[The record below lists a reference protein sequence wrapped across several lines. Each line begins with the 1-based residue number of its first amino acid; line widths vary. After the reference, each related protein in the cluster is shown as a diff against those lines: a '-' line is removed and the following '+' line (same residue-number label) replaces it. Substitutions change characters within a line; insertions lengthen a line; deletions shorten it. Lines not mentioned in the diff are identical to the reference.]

1 MGAGC
6 IAPPA
11 RLGAMKLRWIPA
23 RVGDALHEVDTP
35 ALVLDLD
42 RFEANLDRLMKSSTV
57 RGMRVRPHAKSHK
70 CVEIARRQMAAG
82 AVGIC
87 CQKVSEAEVFL
98 AGGIDDV
105 LVSNEI
111 IGKRKVTTLAS
122 LAVRYPKATIG
133 VCVDD
138 VKQVRQLATACRALA
153 AELEVYIELDV
164 GHGRA
169 GVPDTA
175 AVVDLARE
183 IKLHK
188 GLKLRGLQAY
198 YGSAQHRRSVRERR
212 QAITLA
218 AGLAGAARDGL
229 LAEGLACDIVTGGG
243 TGTFP
248 YETGSGVYN
257 EVQPGSYVLMDV
269 DYGKNEFDP
278 IAPAFEPA
286 LYILSSV
293 MSARGDRVTL
303 DAGLKAFSTDSGP
316 AMPAFEGWQVR
327 GVSDEHT
334 VLIRVGNEGPNLV
347 LGDKPLLIPGHI
359 DPTINLHDVI
369 VVSRNDVVIDL
380 WPIEA
385 RGAVF

>member
-1 MGAGC
+1 
-6 IAPPA
+6 
-11 RLGAMKLRWIPA
+11 MKLRWTPA

-42 RFEANLDRLMKSSTV
+42 RFESNLERLMRSSTV
-57 RGMRVRPHAKSHK
+57 RGTRVRPHAKSHK
-70 CVEIARRQMAAG
+70 CVEIARRQIAAG
-82 AVGIC
+82 AIGIC

-98 AGGIDDV
+98 AGGIEDV
-105 LVSNEI
+105 LVTNEI
-111 IGKRKVTTLAS
+111 IGKRKVTALAS

-138 VKQVRQLATACRALA
+138 VRQVRQLATACRALA
-153 AELEVYIELDV
+153 AELDVYIEIDV

-175 AVVDLARE
+175 AAIDLARE
-183 IKLHK
+183 IKLHRS
-188 GLKLRGLQAY
+188 LNLRGLQAY

-229 LAEGLACDIVTGGG
+229 LAEALPCEIITGGG

-257 EVQPGSYVLMDV
+257 EIQPGSYVLMDV
-269 DYGKNEFDP
+269 DYSKNEFDP

-303 DAGLKAFSTDSGP
+303 DAGLKTFSTDSGP

-334 VLIRVGNEGPNLV
+334 VLIRVANDGPNLAI
-347 LGDKPLLIPGHI
+347 GDKPLLIPGHV
-359 DPTINLHDVI
+359 DPTINLHDVM
-369 VVSRNDVVIDL
+369 VVVRNDVVIDL
-380 WPIEA
+380 WSIDA

>member
-1 MGAGC
+1 
-6 IAPPA
+6 
-11 RLGAMKLRWIPA
+11 MKSRWMPA

-35 ALVLDLD
+35 ALVLDID
-42 RFEANLDRLMKSSTV
+42 RFEANLERLMQSSTV

-70 CVEIARRQMAAG
+70 CVEVARRQMAAG

-105 LVSNEI
+105 LVTNEI
-111 IGKRKVTTLAS
+111 IGKRKVTALAA
-122 LAVRYPKATIG
+122 LAVRFPQARVG

-153 AELEVYIELDV
+153 AQVDVYIEIDV

-175 AVVDLARE
+175 SAVELAEE
-183 IKLHK
+183 IAQHRALR
-188 GLKLRGLQAY
+188 LRGLQAY
-198 YGSAQHRRSVRERR
+198 YGSAQHRRGVRERR

-218 AGLAGAARDGL
+218 ATLAGAARDGL
-229 LAEGLACDIVTGGG
+229 IAAGHPCEIVTGGG

-257 EVQPGSYVLMDV
+257 EVQPGSYVLMDI

-286 LYILSSV
+286 LYILTSV

-334 VLIRVGNEGPNLV
+334 VLIRAGSEGPNLV

-359 DPTINLHDVI
+359 DPTVNLHDVI
-369 VVSRNDVVIDL
+369 VVSRNDVVIDV

>member
-1 MGAGC
+1 M
-6 IAPPA
+6 
-11 RLGAMKLRWIPA
+11 PA

-35 ALVLDLD
+35 ALVLDID
-42 RFEANLDRLMKSSTV
+42 RFEANLERLMQSSTV

-105 LVSNEI
+105 LVTNEI
-111 IGKRKVTTLAS
+111 IGKRKVTALAA
-122 LAVRYPKATIG
+122 LAVRFPRAKIG

-153 AELEVYIELDV
+153 AQLDVYIELDV
-164 GHGRA
+164 GQGRA

-175 AVVDLARE
+175 GAVELAAE
-183 IKLHK
+183 IAQHR
-188 GLKLRGLQAY
+188 GLRLRGLQAY

-218 AGLAGAARDGL
+218 ASLAGAARDGL
-229 LAEGLACDIVTGGG
+229 IAEGHACEIVTGGG

-257 EVQPGSYVLMDV
+257 EVQPGSYVLMDI

-293 MSARGDRVTL
+293 ISARGDRVTL

-334 VLIRVGNEGPNLV
+334 VLIRAGTEGPALV
-347 LGDKPLLIPGHI
+347 LGDKPLLIPGHV
-359 DPTINLHDVI
+359 DPTVNLHDVI

>member
-1 MGAGC
+1 
-6 IAPPA
+6 
-11 RLGAMKLRWIPA
+11 MKLRWAPA

-42 RFEANLDRLMKSSTV
+42 RFEANLERLMRSSTV

-70 CVEIARRQMAAG
+70 CVEIARRQMEAG

-87 CQKVSEAEVFL
+87 CQKVSEAEIFL
-98 AGGIDDV
+98 AGGIDNV
-105 LVSNEI
+105 LITNEI
-111 IGKRKVTTLAS
+111 IGKRKVAALAS
-122 LAVRYPKATIG
+122 LAIRYPKATIA

-138 VKQVRQLATACRALA
+138 VRQVRQLATACRALA

-169 GVPDTA
+169 GVPDTP
-175 AVVDLARE
+175 AVIDLARE

-188 GLKLRGLQAY
+188 NLRLRGLQAY
-198 YGSAQHRRSVRERR
+198 YGSAQHRRTVRERR

-229 LAEGLACDIVTGGG
+229 LAEGLPCDIVTGGG

-257 EVQPGSYVLMDV
+257 EVQPGSYVLMDI

-286 LYILSSV
+286 LYILASV

-334 VLIRVGNEGPNLV
+334 ILIRVGNEGPNLA

-369 VVSRNDVVIDL
+369 VVSRNDLVIDL

-385 RGAVF
+385 RGALF